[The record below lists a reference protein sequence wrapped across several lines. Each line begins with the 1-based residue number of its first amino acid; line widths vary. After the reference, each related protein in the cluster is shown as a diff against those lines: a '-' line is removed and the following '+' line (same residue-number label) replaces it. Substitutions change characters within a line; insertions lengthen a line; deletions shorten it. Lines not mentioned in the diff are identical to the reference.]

1 MRSITKIFLVVLACA
16 AISFAQTNNTAKPA
30 DSISSIKTQSVSKN
44 ISTGTLKKE
53 ATNWS
58 KIKDLFL

>member
-1 MRSITKIFLVVLACA
+1 MAVLAVA
-16 AISFAQTNNTAKPA
+16 AISFAQVNNAVKPS
-30 DSISSIKTQSVSKN
+30 DSIPAIKTQSIDKN
-44 ISTGTLKKE
+44 ISTGTIKKE